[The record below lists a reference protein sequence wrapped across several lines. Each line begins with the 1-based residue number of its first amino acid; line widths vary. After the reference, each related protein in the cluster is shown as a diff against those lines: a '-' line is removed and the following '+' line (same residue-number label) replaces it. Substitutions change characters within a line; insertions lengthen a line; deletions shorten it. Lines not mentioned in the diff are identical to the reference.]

1 MATRQS
7 KPTSKRSSSGSSR
20 SSSSSKNGHAGA
32 AQVARHAREQM
43 RELTGHPVEGVLAVR
58 RSDNGGGWEVTVQV
72 VELQRIP
79 SSTDVL
85 GAYEL
90 SLDKNG
96 EVSEYRRTRRYYR
109 NQVEED

>member
-7 KPTSKRSSSGSSR
+7 KTTNRRSSGSSSSKSRSTKR
-20 SSSSSKNGHAGA
+20 SSQSGGSKNGHVGA

-90 SLDKNG
+90 
-96 EVSEYRRTRRYYR
+96 
-109 NQVEED
+109 